1 MTTAIPENLRYLR
14 DAFGSLITD
23 GACVIDADREV
34 GYVRLDL
41 RPYSFGPESAYWDG
55 WFNVTRTRTEHPLRG
70 KVMKGELVQV
80 VKGGPPHGARPSP

>member
-80 VKGGPPHGARPSP
+80 VKGGPPHGARPAP

>member
-55 WFNVTRTRTEHPLRG
+55 WFNVTRTRAEHPLRG

-80 VKGGPPHGARPSP
+80 VKGGPPHGARPAP